1 MLRQYGLGHYD
12 ATSLAALGLTP
23 YMQTDA
29 RTHTQ
34 THTHTHTQTTQGATV
49 HAAYH
54 LRRATHGSA
63 LFGQTPAERHR
74 GTREYS
80 GRTGLRR
87 QYKQAREALA
97 DPLLTVL
104 KRLYA
109 GVV

>member
-1 MLRQYGLGHYD
+1 MH
-12 ATSLAALGLTP
+12 
-23 YMQTDA
+23 TDA
-29 RTHTQ
+29 RTHA
-34 THTHTHTQTTQGATV
+34 HTHAHTQGATV

-80 GRTGLRR
+80 GRTGLCR

-109 GVV
+109 A